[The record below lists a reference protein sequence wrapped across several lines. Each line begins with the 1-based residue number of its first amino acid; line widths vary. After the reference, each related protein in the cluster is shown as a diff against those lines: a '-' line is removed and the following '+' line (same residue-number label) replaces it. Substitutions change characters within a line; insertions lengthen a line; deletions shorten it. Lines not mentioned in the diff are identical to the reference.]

1 MSFYYTLAGLP
12 PKLSNQQYNCHFLST
27 SNTAGALELADQIVD
42 EIKSVIFYKIISFF
56 FRSMPKLTDKTF
68 APLPAIWE
76 HMALQLLTMDSSK
89 MYW

>member
-42 EIKSVIFYKIISFF
+42 EIK
-56 FRSMPKLTDKTF
+56 
-68 APLPAIWE
+68 
-76 HMALQLLTMDSSK
+76 
-89 MYW
+89 